1 MLVYAIW
8 SISSR
13 YEYALH
19 EYCSERE
26 GSGGGGAGGFSGEFG
41 DVFYFLVFCYNENQ
55 NHRYL
60 NCQPAWTILVH
71 R

>member
-19 EYCSERE
+19 EYCGERE
-26 GSGGGGAGGFSGEFG
+26 GSGGGGVGGLSGEFG
-41 DVFYFLVFCYNENQ
+41 AVFYF
-55 NHRYL
+55 
-60 NCQPAWTILVH
+60 
-71 R
+71 